1 MFCSRRGLASISV
14 QALLVAGLYGQAA
27 PQAPATTPAPAK
39 PSQTGSSS
47 VSTDLKKRT
56 WVRLISVGATL
67 SVLAQ
72 APLGNGSFF
81 DDRTG
86 YHEEATTT
94 GGGYR
99 IGWGGNVQLRLPHKF
114 AVVGSLLL
122 HKSAHATLNDTYVGT
137 DNPNTPLDDRVH
149 TTVEE
154 SSNVNYW
161 DYAFMLRRYSK
172 DHEAPGH
179 RAFFGGGFNFRDV
192 RKIRSERDTTLGATT
207 THDTAPIVPTRTLGR
222 GIMGSVGAQF
232 VDDFGVKL
240 VPEFRFTRWLQP
252 AFDTKSALSRKNQ
265 FEAIVSI
272 TF

>member
-1 MFCSRRGLASISV
+1 MFCSRRGLASITV

-27 PQAPATTPAPAK
+27 PQATPPAAAPAK
-39 PSQTGSSS
+39 PQQTGSAS
-47 VSTDLKKRT
+47 VTTDLKKRS

-72 APLGNGSFF
+72 SPIGNGSFLE
-81 DDRTG
+81 DRTG
-86 YHEEATTT
+86 FHEEATTT

-99 IGWGGNVQLRLPHKF
+99 IGWGGNVQVRLPHRF
-114 AVVGSLLL
+114 AVAASLLL
-122 HKSAHATLNDTYVGT
+122 HKSAHSTVDDTYVGT

-154 SSNVNYW
+154 SSIVNYW

-172 DHEAPGH
+172 DHDAPGH

-192 RKIRSERDTTLGATT
+192 RKVRSTRETTLGANTVA
-207 THDTAPIVPTRTLGR
+207 DSAPVVPTRAIGR

-240 VPEFRFTRWLQP
+240 VPEFRYTRWLQP
-252 AFDTKSALSRKNQ
+252 AFDAKSALSRKNQ